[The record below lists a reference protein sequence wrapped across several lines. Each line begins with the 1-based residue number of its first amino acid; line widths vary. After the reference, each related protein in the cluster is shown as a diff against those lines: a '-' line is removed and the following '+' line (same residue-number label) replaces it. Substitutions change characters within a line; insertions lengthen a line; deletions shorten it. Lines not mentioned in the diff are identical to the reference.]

1 MRIYYEIET
10 SRRELDARILFSIL
24 CAKKGH
30 SIVIGK
36 KNRLIDRINYLSP
49 GIFIFKSS
57 RERPFQLSSKLK
69 KLGYSLFTSD
79 EEGLIKITS
88 KEVLHRS
95 PKKTIQVS
103 ERFLAWGKEQAQ
115 VLKDNYRDYKEKISV
130 IGNSRFDLLKKPIR
144 NIYKEDADSIK
155 KKFGK
160 FDLYISAFHKYNA
173 ITVKGKNWFTAIKT
187 WGENKKESKIRKKL
201 YGNMFELQK
210 KNMISTIK
218 FLNSN
223 SKKMSKIIIR
233 PHPSENIDLWKKKLN
248 KDLKKNVIFDDINT
262 NAWILAADR
271 VFSYFSTSLIEANIL
286 GKDSYN
292 LIFKKGEIYE
302 TKIFKKNTITIY
314 DPKNFKD
321 LQTKINKNKKKK
333 PSLSKNIFFE
343 NTQQYS
349 ANIFLKEIR
358 KFTDMKLINQ
368 NKKDRYNS
376 FFYFLIFKIII
387 KLKNFF
393 YKGSF
398 KKKIFFQKNPG
409 ITFDM
414 VDYKLKKICSI
425 LNLKNIIV
433 EEIYPGVFEIKKK
446 I

>member
-10 SRRELDARILFSIL
+10 SRRELDARILFSVL

-36 KNRLIDRINYLSP
+36 KNRLIDKINYLSP

-57 RERPFQLSSKLK
+57 RERPYLLSSKLK

-88 KEVLHRS
+88 REVLHRS

-103 ERFLAWGKEQAQ
+103 EKFLAWGKEQAQ
-115 VLKDNYRDYKEKISV
+115 VLKDNYKNYRKKISI
-130 IGNSRFDLLKKPIR
+130 IGNSRFDLLKNPIR
-144 NIYKEDADSIK
+144 SIYKEDVDRIK

-173 ITVKGKNWFTAIKT
+173 ITDKGKNWFTGIKS
-187 WGENKKESKIRKKL
+187 WGEDKKESNTRKKI
-201 YGNMFELQK
+201 YRNMFELQK

-223 SKKMSKIIIR
+223 SKKMGKIIIR

-248 KDLKKNVIFDDINT
+248 KDLKKNIIFDDINT

-314 DPKNFKD
+314 NPKNFKD
-321 LQTKINKNKKKK
+321 LQKKMNKNKKKK
-333 PSLSKNIFFE
+333 SPLSKNIFFE
-343 NTQQYS
+343 NTHQYS

-358 KFTDMKLINQ
+358 KFTNTKFINQ
-368 NKKDRYNS
+368 NKKDRYNN
-376 FFYFLIFKIII
+376 FFYFLIFKIMI
-387 KLKNFF
+387 KLKIFF
-393 YKGSF
+393 YKDDH
-398 KKKIFFQKNPG
+398 KKQIFFQKNPG

-414 VDYKLKKICSI
+414 IDYKLKKICSI
-425 LNLKNIIV
+425 LNLKNIIA

>member
-24 CAKKGH
+24 CAQKGY

-36 KNRLIDRINYLSP
+36 KNRLIDKISYLSP

-57 RERPFQLSSKLK
+57 RDRPFQLSNKLK
-69 KLGYSLFTSD
+69 KLGYSIFTSD
-79 EEGLIKITS
+79 EEGLIKITPR
-88 KEVLHRS
+88 EVLHRT

-103 ERFLAWGKEQAQ
+103 EKFLAWGKEQAQ
-115 VLKDNYRDYKEKISV
+115 VLKDNYKDYQEKISV

-144 NIYKEDADSIK
+144 SIYNKDVDRIK

-173 ITVKGKNWFTAIKT
+173 ITVNGKNWFNAIES
-187 WGENKKESKIRKKL
+187 WGEDKKESKIRKKL
-201 YGNMFELQK
+201 YKNMFELQK

-223 SKKMSKIIIR
+223 SKKMNNVIIR

-292 LIFKKGEIYE
+292 LIFKKGKIYE

-314 DPKNFKD
+314 NPKNFKD
-321 LQTKINKNKKKK
+321 LQTKINKNKKRKFI
-333 PSLSKNIFFE
+333 LSKNIFFE

-358 KFTDMKLINQ
+358 KFTDTKFINQ
-368 NKKDRYNS
+368 NKKDKYNNL
-376 FFYFLIFKIII
+376 FYFIIFKIIL
-387 KLKNFF
+387 KLKFF
-393 YKGSF
+393 FHKNDH
-398 KKKIFFQKNPG
+398 KKQIFFQKNPG

-414 VDYKLKKICSI
+414 VNNKLNKICSI

-433 EEIYPGVFEIKKK
+433 DEIYPGVFEIKKK